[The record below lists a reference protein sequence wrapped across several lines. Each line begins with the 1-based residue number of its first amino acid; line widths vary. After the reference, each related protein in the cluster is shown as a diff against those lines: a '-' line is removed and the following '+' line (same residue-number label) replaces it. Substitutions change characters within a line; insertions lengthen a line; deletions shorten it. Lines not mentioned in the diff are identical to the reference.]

1 MPPPSL
7 PSLPQ
12 AGKVELAE
20 LLLGHGAQAEH
31 ENKRGM
37 TPFLEA
43 ADAGNVALL
52 KLLHQ
57 HGADVHKV
65 TSNGDGALELAKWA
79 RDSDEISEWLK
90 GLGVKPQETEHHDDE
105 HAYRAHEYD

>member
-1 MPPPSL
+1 
-7 PSLPQ
+7 
-12 AGKVELAE
+12 
-20 LLLGHGAQAEH
+20 
-31 ENKRGM
+31 M

-43 ADAGNVALL
+43 ADAGNFALL

-57 HGADVHKV
+57 QGADVHKV

-90 GLGVKPQETEHHDDE
+90 GLGVKPQEPEHHDDE